1 MKVVPVRLDERK
13 LKDIDLLVK
22 AGIFKNRSDALRKI
36 IESGMKDVES
46 EIEHLRKI
54 DEIVDRIMD
63 SELNFDGI
71 LRESLE
77 EVRDRW

>member
-13 LKDIDLLVK
+13 LRDIDLLVK

-36 IESGMKDVES
+36 IESGMKEVES

>member
-54 DEIVDRIMD
+54 DRIVDRIMD
-63 SELNFDGI
+63 FKLNFDGI